1 MRLQSLIS
9 FLVLGVTACHPRPIE
24 DLVLA
29 DVALK
34 SAQKVKAEVLAPDT
48 YRKAE
53 NFYLRAKKDFSEGY
67 FDSAKKFAHQARQTA
82 EQAEYQSVVKQ
93 TELKGGFTESPS
105 GSSKDNLVPDDNNEE

>member
-1 MRLQSLIS
+1 MRLRRLIS
-9 FLVLGVTACHPRPIE
+9 VILLGVAACHPRPID

-34 SAQKVKAEVLAPDT
+34 AAQKVKAEVLAPDLF
-48 YRKAE
+48 RKAE

-67 FDSAKKFAHQARQTA
+67 FESAKKFAHQARQTA

-93 TELKGGFTESPS
+93 TELKGGFTEPSS
-105 GSSKDNLVPDDNNEE
+105 GSLKENLIPEENNE